1 MLLALYFYETIY
13 LFVAAAFGTVLL
25 VRHSLNFFLFFKMN
39 KKFRRNFISLIPKC
53 MKVNKEKILNKT
65 VPINSVNNNAF
76 ELQADASK
84 RAKAEDRML

>member
-1 MLLALYFYETIY
+1 
-13 LFVAAAFGTVLL
+13 
-25 VRHSLNFFLFFKMN
+25 
-39 KKFRRNFISLIPKC
+39 

-84 RAKAEDRML
+84 RAKAEDRM